1 MNKRKRADTTSGD
14 QPTDEDL
21 EYFKLTLI
29 SPRPTPFEVTI
40 KAKETWWS
48 LFMRWLTGRR

>member
-1 MNKRKRADTTSGD
+1 MSKCKRAHIANGE

-40 KAKETWWS
+40 REKETRCS
-48 LFMRWLTGRR
+48 RFRRWLTGRR